1 MLILSVFFFTN
12 VFNIAIYSPIVC
24 SVEIGQRVAIWG
36 VSSTYWTVLS
46 AKWQI
51 LAAYTYGTVTLTVG
65 R

>member
-1 MLILSVFFFTN
+1 MRTRLSVTLCLYCLYFFFTN
-12 VFNIAIYSPIVC
+12 VFSIAIYSPIVC

-51 LAAYTYGTVTLTVG
+51 LAA
-65 R
+65 